1 MHIVTRT
8 GTLRK
13 SSSAETPPAGEE
25 NIALGIPQVAGL
37 DLTQTSLVVLSGR
50 QSGNETAVL
59 SHYGWRVPAKAATVG
74 ALSQAF
80 LYAGAQSVIAA
91 LWDVDDKATKT
102 VMLSFYSNLREG
114 MSKEEALR
122 TAQLEIRKKYPQP
135 YYWAGFVLTGVSS
148 N

>member
-1 MHIVTRT
+1 LWCSAVGNPEAKQPCYHITD
-8 GTLRK
+8 GGYQQK
-13 SSSAETPPAGEE
+13 
-25 NIALGIPQVAGL
+25 Q
-37 DLTQTSLVVLSGR
+37 
-50 QSGNETAVL
+50 
-59 SHYGWRVPAKAATVG
+59 ATVK